1 MDALKNSSL
10 LKEMQKNREKYL
22 MLLPFLLLFLF
33 FTVLPVIASIFL
45 GFTDFNLLEIP
56 KFVGFENY
64 IRLFLEDSVFTIA
77 AKNTL
82 IFAIITGVLGYF
94 LSLLLAWAINE
105 FSSGTRTFLTFL
117 FYSPSI
123 ASNLYV
129 IWTFIFSGDS
139 YGLLNSILI
148 QLGFISS
155 PLAFLTDTNYMLYVC
170 IFVQIWMSFGTGFL
184 SFIAGLQ
191 GIDKSIYEAGSIDGV
206 RNRFQEFGLLT
217 LPSMGPQLMF
227 GAVMQI
233 SASFSAGAVCIALCG
248 NPSTDYAASTIITHI
263 MDYGNIRYEM
273 GYASAMA
280 TVLFVAMLLTNSI
293 VNKILRK
300 CS

>member
-1 MDALKNSSL
+1 MKGKNKSFL
-10 LKEMQKNREKYL
+10 REIRVNTDKYL
-22 MLLPFLLLFLF
+22 LLMPFLVLFTF
-33 FTVLPVIASIFL
+33 FTVLPVIASVVL
-45 GFTDFNLLEIP
+45 GFTNFNLLEMP
-56 KFVGFENY
+56 KFVGFDNY
-64 IRLFLEDSVFTIA
+64 IRLFLDDSVFTIA
-77 AKNTL
+77 FKNTL

-94 LSLLLAWAINE
+94 LSLMLAWVINE

-123 ASNLYV
+123 ASDLYV
-129 IWTFIFSGDS
+129 IWTFIFSSDS
-139 YGLLNSILI
+139 YGLLNSVLM
-148 QLGFISS
+148 QLGVIKT
-155 PLAFLTDTNYMLYVC
+155 PLAYLTDTKYMLVAC

-191 GIDKSIYEAGSIDGV
+191 GIDKSLYEAGAIDGI

-233 SASFSAGAVCIALCG
+233 SSSFSAGAVCIALCG
-248 NPSTDYAASTIITHI
+248 NPSTDYAASTIVTHI

-273 GYASAMA
+273 GYASAIA
-280 TVLFVAMLLTNSI
+280 TVLFVFMLFTNNAI
-293 VNKILRK
+293 NKVLRK
-300 CS
+300 FT